1 MVNAF
6 NAVYNT
12 QLNCAN
18 QGLNI
23 ANDIAGTQH
32 VGGPAHQDA
41 ATGQFYV
48 LDNVG
53 NEPRSTTLVHAAGT
67 QLSRD
72 ERSAVQRP
80 DTTAAPHGY
89 TGDKTVRA
97 VGDVAPVRRPR

>member
-53 NEPRSTTLVHAAGT
+53 KRVGAGLDTDDAGIVERPGVST
-67 QLSRD
+67 
-72 ERSAVQRP
+72 
-80 DTTAAPHGY
+80 
-89 TGDKTVRA
+89 
-97 VGDVAPVRRPR
+97 